1 MNVRA
6 MADYRFWVLLSLAI
20 VLAGLA
26 SVQTARAEMFSPF
39 LGKFEGHVDTEEG
52 ERDLTVEIVEE
63 KRGFRV
69 NWSARILKTDG
80 REKERAYSVWFVKT
94 ERPGIYRSAVKPN
107 AFGGFVPVDPM
118 KGEPYSWVQIRDQE
132 MTMYAL
138 VVRDD
143 GGYDMLSYKRQLT
156 ETGMHLSFSRVRDG
170 KPLRGIDADL
180 KRVN

>member
-6 MADYRFWVLLSLAI
+6 MADYRHWVLLSLAI
-20 VLAGLA
+20 VLFGLVP
-26 SVQTARAEMFSPF
+26 VQTARADMFSPF

-69 NWSARILKTDG
+69 NWAARILKSDG
-80 REKERAYSVWFVKT
+80 REKERVYSVWFVKT

-107 AFGGFVPVDPM
+107 AFGGYVPVDPM
-118 KGEPYSWVQIRDQE
+118 KGEPYSWVQIKGE
-132 MTMYAL
+132 SA
-138 VVRDD
+138 
-143 GGYDMLSYKRQLT
+143 YKRRLT

-170 KPLRGIDADL
+170 KPLRGIEADL
-180 KRVN
+180 KRVE

>member
-6 MADYRFWVLLSLAI
+6 MADYRHWVLLSLAI
-20 VLAGLA
+20 VLFGLVP
-26 SVQTARAEMFSPF
+26 VQTARADMFSPF

-69 NWSARILKTDG
+69 NW
-80 REKERAYSVWFVKT
+80 EKERVYSVWFVKT

-107 AFGGFVPVDPM
+107 AFGGYVPVDPM
-118 KGEPYSWVQIRDQE
+118 KGEPYSWVQIKGE
-132 MTMYAL
+132 SMTMYAL

-143 GGYDMLSYKRQLT
+143 GGYDMLAYKRRLT

-170 KPLRGIDADL
+170 KPLRGIEADL
-180 KRVN
+180 KRVE

>member
-6 MADYRFWVLLSLAI
+6 MADYRGWILFPLVIFLSALVSA
-20 VLAGLA
+20 
-26 SVQTARAEMFSPF
+26 QTARADAFSPF

-52 ERDLTVEIVEE
+52 ERDLTVEIIEE

-69 NWSARILKTDG
+69 NWSARILKSDG
-80 REKERAYSVWFVKT
+80 RERERAYSVWFVKT

-107 AFGGFVPVDPM
+107 AFGGYVPVDPM
-118 KGEPYSWVQIRDQE
+118 KGEPYSWVQIVDQA

-143 GGYDMLSYKRQLT
+143 GGYDMLSYRRELT
-156 ETGMHLSFSRVRDG
+156 DTGMHLSFSRVRDG
-170 KPLRGIDADL
+170 KPLRGIEADL
-180 KRVN
+180 KRVD